1 MADIALSFWALFT
14 AIMVG
19 FALARTGVVGPGA
32 DAGLSRL
39 AFAACIPALM
49 FLTVAGAEPSDV
61 FSLGSAV
68 NIAVAIILFVGY
80 WIISGHFGVRGAER
94 TIGCL
99 VSSYINAGNIGIAYL
114 IVVVG
119 DPTQAA
125 PVVMFQ
131 LCIVVPIV
139 FTILDRQTGRTGM
152 SVKKMIL
159 SPFLNPPVAA
169 VFAGL
174 VVSLTGVSLPQVV
187 TRPIE
192 LIAQPTVPLLLISL
206 GISAANAKL
215 PRISREE
222 APMFAAVVAR
232 CAGGPLLS
240 WGLGTAVGLS
250 GTELLAVTIVGALPA
265 ANNVFVYAHRY
276 GRAVPMAR
284 DGVLLTTF
292 ISLPVVLL
300 IAALMH

>member
-49 FLTVAGAEPSDV
+49 FLTVAGAKPSDV
-61 FSLGSAV
+61 FSAGSAV
-68 NIAVAIILFVGY
+68 NIVVAIILFGGY
-80 WIISGHFGVRGAER
+80 WLIAGRAGVRGPQR

-99 VSSYINAGNIGIAYL
+99 LSSYINAGNIGIAYL
-114 IVVVG
+114 MVVVG

-131 LCIVVPIV
+131 LCLVVPFV

-152 SVKKMIL
+152 SVTKMIV
-159 SPFLNPPVAA
+159 SPFVNPPVLA

-174 VVSLTGVSLPQVV
+174 LVSLTGVELPAVV

-206 GISAANAKL
+206 GISAANASL
-215 PRISREE
+215 PKPSRAQ
-222 APMFAAVVAR
+222 APMFAAAAAR
-232 CAGGPLLS
+232 SFGGPLLS
-240 WGLGTAVGLS
+240 WGLGTAVGLT

-276 GRAVPMAR
+276 GRSVDMAR
-284 DGVLLTTF
+284 DGVLLSTF